1 MEGLTPYS
9 LQRELIDVLKEVVN
23 GLYFEDNKGK
33 KVPVNVYPQDLPPKI
48 NDDMV
53 EPIPYVI
60 VRLVSG
66 KSPLDWRTINGE
78 DMRVIILIGVRN
90 SDKNGSAYSDL
101 LNVMQKIKYRLQIKP
116 VLIHFALNSDID
128 WVIDDESPWPYAFGG
143 LDMRWK
149 GQTIMREDI
158 LT

>member
-1 MEGLTPYS
+1 MDGLTPYS
-9 LQRELIDVLKEVVN
+9 LQCELIDVIKEVVK

-33 KVPVNVYPQDLPPKI
+33 KVPVGVYPQDLPPKV
-48 NDDMV
+48 NDDMS

-60 VRLVSG
+60 VRIISG
-66 KSPLDWRTINGE
+66 KSPLDWRTIAGE
-78 DMRVIILIGVRN
+78 DMRVIILVGVRN
-90 SDKNGSAYSDL
+90 SDTKSSAYIDL
-101 LNVMQKIKYRLQIKP
+101 MGVIQKIKYRLQIKP
-116 VLIHFALNSDID
+116 VLIHFTLNSDIE

-149 GQTIMREDI
+149 GQTIMREDK